1 MRRIHV
7 MKKRFKQYIIAIVI
21 LLINVLAYI
30 QYTGNINKRLELQTE
45 THLKTL
51 IDETTECINIK
62 VEERLE
68 TYKSVATFIGNM
80 DNLETEEVVKALRN
94 QAETA
99 GYTEFDLVDME
110 GNGYKSKG
118 GASYLKDENYKKAI
132 EGKSIVGVK
141 TDIFGTLKG
150 INYYIPIYSRN
161 EITGVLVF
169 YSSLEQFTAYADIS
183 DLSEYGNVFIV
194 KQDGTLLS
202 RGYGLD
208 EVDNIK
214 MILGNDKSA
223 SKLIKS
229 MQSRKSGFVSLDSGS
244 AKKYICYSRTDFNKW
259 YVVSIVPAQNVE
271 ATNEDIKTD
280 GTVFFFEIAMLTV
293 ILMLFLV
300 RLVFS
305 ESKGNQLNRQ
315 RYHFV
320 TKYSD
325 SIIIDYSCAKDTMFC
340 NENWK
345 KVMGFEPEKQE
356 LKSDITRYI
365 ADEDKERFN
374 QIIEVLRKEK
384 EFVKFQV
391 GVKKED
397 GEVVKCIFKF
407 AAIKTKRGKIQKV
420 VGVIEPAPTNV

>member
-62 VEERLE
+62 LEERLE
-68 TYKSVATFIGNM
+68 TYKAVATFIGNM
-80 DNLETEEVVKALRN
+80 DNLETDEVVKALRN
-94 QAETA
+94 QAESA
-99 GYTEFDLVDME
+99 GYTDFDLVDLE
-110 GNGYKSKG
+110 GNTYKAKSNGK
-118 GASYLKDENYKKAI
+118 YKDDENFKKALK
-132 EGKSIVGVK
+132 GKSSM
-141 TDIFGTLKG
+141 DILTGTFGALKG
-150 INYYIPIYSRN
+150 IKYYAPISCKG
-161 EITGVLVF
+161 EITGVLVVK
-169 YSSLEQFTAYADIS
+169 SSLEQFTAYTDIS
-183 DLSEYGNVFIV
+183 DLSKYGNVFVV

-208 EVDNIK
+208 EGDNIK
-214 MILGNDKSA
+214 MILGNDKTA
-223 SKLIKS
+223 SKLVKS
-229 MQSRKSGFVSLDSGS
+229 MQSRKSGFIPYDEGD
-244 AKKYICYSRTDFNKW
+244 AKKYICYSRTDYNKW
-259 YVVSIVPAQNVE
+259 YVVSIVSAQSVE

-293 ILMLFLV
+293 ILMIFLI

-345 KVMGFEPEKQE
+345 KVMGFEPERKE

-365 ADEDKERFN
+365 ADEDKERFE
-374 QIIEVLRKEK
+374 QIIEVLKKEK

-397 GEVVKCIFKF
+397 GEIVKCIFKL
-407 AAIKTKRGKIQKV
+407 AAIKTKRGKMQKV
-420 VGVIEPAPTNV
+420 VGVIEPTTMNV

>member
-1 MRRIHV
+1 

-30 QYTGNINKRLELQTE
+30 QYTGNINKRLEQQTE
-45 THLKTL
+45 IHLKTHL
-51 IDETTECINIK
+51 DETTECINIK
-62 VEERLE
+62 LEERLQ
-68 TYKSVATFIGNM
+68 TYKAVATFVGNM
-80 DNLETEEVVKALRN
+80 DALETDEIVKALKN
-94 QAETA
+94 QAVSA
-99 GYTEFDLVDME
+99 GYIDFDIVDTE
-110 GNGYKSKG
+110 GNPYSQKIKMSYKE
-118 GASYLKDENYKKAI
+118 DENFKNAI
-132 EGKSIVGVK
+132 EGKDTMDVTTGVFG
-141 TDIFGTLKG
+141 DIKG
-150 INYYIPIYSRN
+150 ITYYVPISRDG
-161 EITGVLVF
+161 EINGVLVF
-169 YSSLEQFTAYADIS
+169 YSSLEQFTAYTDIS
-183 DLSEYGNVFIV
+183 DLNEYGNVFVV

-208 EVDNIK
+208 EVENIK
-214 MILGNDKSA
+214 MILANDKSA
-223 SKLIKS
+223 SKLMKS
-229 MQSRKSGFVSLDSGS
+229 MQSRRSGFVSYDSGAS
-244 AKKYICYSRTDFNKW
+244 KKYICYSRTDYNKW
-259 YVVSIVPAQNVE
+259 YVVSIVPAQNIE

-293 ILMLFLV
+293 ILMIFLV

-345 KVMGFEPEKQE
+345 KVLGYEPMKKE
-356 LKSDITRYI
+356 LKADITRYI
-365 ADEDKERFN
+365 ADEDKERYM

-397 GEVVKCIFKF
+397 GEVVPCIFKL
-407 AAIKTKRGKIQKV
+407 AAMKTKRGKIEKI
-420 VGVIEPAPTNV
+420 VGVIEPMALNV

>member
-1 MRRIHV
+1 

-30 QYTGNINKRLELQTE
+30 QYTGNINKRLEQQTQI
-45 THLKTL
+45 HLKTL

-62 VEERLE
+62 LEERLE
-68 TYKSVATFIGNM
+68 TYKAVATFIGNM
-80 DNLETEEVVKALRN
+80 DKLETDEAVKALRN
-94 QAETA
+94 QADSA
-99 GYTEFDLVDME
+99 GYTDFDLIDKE
-110 GNGYKSKG
+110 GIGHASKG
-118 GASYLKDENYKKAI
+118 SVVYKEDENFKKAI
-132 EGKSIVGVK
+132 EGKSTMDIM
-141 TDIFGTLKG
+141 TDVFGTIKG
-150 INYYIPIYSRN
+150 IKYYVPIYNREDIN
-161 EITGVLVF
+161 GVLMV
-169 YSSLEQFTAYADIS
+169 YSSLEQFTAYTDIS
-183 DLSEYGNVFIV
+183 ELNEYGNVFVV

-214 MILGNDKSA
+214 MIFGSDKS
-223 SKLIKS
+223 SSQLIKS
-229 MQSRKSGFVSLDSGS
+229 MQSRKSGFLSFDSGE

-259 YVVSIVPAQNVE
+259 YVVTMVSAQSVE

-293 ILMLFLV
+293 ILMIFLI

-345 KVMGFEPEKQE
+345 KVMGFEPERKE

-397 GEVVKCIFKF
+397 GEVVKCIFKL
-407 AAIKTKRGKIQKV
+407 AAIKTKRGKLQKV
-420 VGVIEPAPTNV
+420 VGVIEPSLLNV

>member
-1 MRRIHV
+1 
-7 MKKRFKQYIIAIVI
+7 MKKRFKQYGIAIVI

-30 QYTGNINKRLELQTE
+30 QYTGNINKRLELQTQ
-45 THLKTL
+45 THLKSL

-62 VEERLE
+62 LEERLE
-68 TYKSVATFIGNM
+68 TYKAVATFIGNM
-80 DNLETEEVVKALRN
+80 DALETDEVVKTLRN
-94 QAETA
+94 QAESA
-99 GYTEFDLVDME
+99 GYTDFDLIDKE
-110 GNGYKSKG
+110 GYGYKSKEK
-118 GASYLKDENYKKAI
+118 ATYLEDQNYVSAI
-132 EGKSIVGVK
+132 EGKSEIDVV
-141 TDIFGTLKG
+141 TDIFGTIKG
-150 INYYIPIYSRN
+150 IKYYVPIYSRD
-161 EITGVLVF
+161 EITGVLMV
-169 YSSLEQFTAYADIS
+169 SSTLEQFTAYTDIS
-183 DLSEYGNVFIV
+183 DLSEYGNVFV
-194 KQDGTLLS
+194 LKQDGTLLS

-214 MILGNDKSA
+214 MIFGEDKTA
-223 SKLIKS
+223 STLIKS
-229 MQSRKSGFVSLDSGS
+229 MQSRKSGFVSFDSGE

-259 YVVSIVPAQNVE
+259 YVVSIVPAHSVE

-293 ILMLFLV
+293 ILMIFLV

-345 KVMGFEPEKQE
+345 KVMGYEPERKE

-391 GVKKED
+391 GIKKED
-397 GEVVKCIFKF
+397 GEIVKCIFKL
-407 AAIKTKRGKIQKV
+407 AAIKTKRGKLQKV
-420 VGVIEPAPTNV
+420 VGVIEASPLNV

>member
-1 MRRIHV
+1 
-7 MKKRFKQYIIAIVI
+7 MKKRFKQYGIAIVI

-30 QYTGNINKRLELQTE
+30 QYTGNINKRLELQTQ
-45 THLKTL
+45 THLKSL

-62 VEERLE
+62 LEERLE
-68 TYKSVATFIGNM
+68 TYKAVATFIGNM
-80 DNLETEEVVKALRN
+80 DALETDEVVKTLRN
-94 QAETA
+94 QAESA
-99 GYTEFDLVDME
+99 GYTDFDLIDKE
-110 GNGYKSKG
+110 GYGYKSKEK
-118 GASYLKDENYKKAI
+118 ATYLEDQNYVSAI
-132 EGKSIVGVK
+132 EGKSEIDVV
-141 TDIFGTLKG
+141 TDIFGTIKG
-150 INYYIPIYSRN
+150 IKYYVPIYSRD
-161 EITGVLVF
+161 EITGVLMV
-169 YSSLEQFTAYADIS
+169 SSTLEQFTAYTDIS
-183 DLSEYGNVFIV
+183 DLSEYGNVFVV

-214 MILGNDKSA
+214 MIFGEDKTA
-223 SKLIKS
+223 STLIKS
-229 MQSRKSGFVSLDSGS
+229 MQSRKSGFVSFDSGE

-259 YVVSIVPAQNVE
+259 YVVSIVPAHSVE

-293 ILMLFLV
+293 ILMIFLV
-300 RLVFS
+300 RLVLS

-345 KVMGFEPEKQE
+345 KVMGYEPERKE

-391 GVKKED
+391 GIKKED
-397 GEVVKCIFKF
+397 GEIVKCIFKL
-407 AAIKTKRGKIQKV
+407 AAIKTKRGKLQKV
-420 VGVIEPAPTNV
+420 VGVIEASPLNV

>member
-1 MRRIHV
+1 
-7 MKKRFKQYIIAIVI
+7 MKKRFKQYGIAIVI

-30 QYTGNINKRLELQTE
+30 QYTGNINKRLELQTQ
-45 THLKTL
+45 THLKSL

-62 VEERLE
+62 LEERLE
-68 TYKSVATFIGNM
+68 TYKAVATFIGNM
-80 DNLETEEVVKALRN
+80 DALETDEVVKTLRN
-94 QAETA
+94 QAESA
-99 GYTEFDLVDME
+99 GYTDFDLIDKE
-110 GNGYKSKG
+110 GYGYKSKEK
-118 GASYLKDENYKKAI
+118 ATYLEDQNYVSAI
-132 EGKSIVGVK
+132 EGKSEIDVV
-141 TDIFGTLKG
+141 TDIFGTIKG
-150 INYYIPIYSRN
+150 IKYYVPIYSRD
-161 EITGVLVF
+161 EITGVLMV
-169 YSSLEQFTAYADIS
+169 SSTLEQFTAYTDIS
-183 DLSEYGNVFIV
+183 DLSEYGNVFVV

-214 MILGNDKSA
+214 MIFGEDKTA
-223 SKLIKS
+223 STLIKS
-229 MQSRKSGFVSLDSGS
+229 MQSRKSGFVSFDSGE

-259 YVVSIVPAQNVE
+259 YVVSIVPAHSVE

-293 ILMLFLV
+293 ILMIFLV

-345 KVMGFEPEKQE
+345 KVMGYEPERKE

-391 GVKKED
+391 GIKKED
-397 GEVVKCIFKF
+397 GEIVKCIFKL
-407 AAIKTKRGKIQKV
+407 AAIKTKRGKLQKV
-420 VGVIEPAPTNV
+420 VGVIEASPLNV